1 MVDNLAASGVL
12 MDGFSSVLTWLSLAL
27 LVFKVGVFIDAAFR
41 RGDAYQAV
49 DKQTKTFWLVVL
61 GFAVLVGF
69 LPLPLL
75 GQMLSLIG
83 LVAAI
88 VYLVDVRP
96 RLKAITPQ
104 RAGRF
109 GGLGG
114 RGRLGGR
121 PKAKKD
127 ERNHMGPYGPW

>member
-1 MVDNLAASGVL
+1 MVEQLAASGIL
-12 MDGFSSVLTWLSLAL
+12 MDGFSSVLTWLSLVL
-27 LVFKVGVFIDAAFR
+27 LVFKVAVFIDAAFR

-49 DKQTKTFWLVVL
+49 DKQTKTFWLMVL
-61 GFAVLVGF
+61 GFGAIIGF
-69 LPLPLL
+69 LPIPLL

-104 RAGRF
+104 RAGRL
-109 GGLGG
+109 GGLGGG
-114 RGRLGGR
+114 RGRLGR
-121 PKAKKD
+121 TKPKKD